1 MCLFGK
7 HVVIK
12 TLTKEK
18 KEKKNEYIYIFIY
31 FFTEELG
38 KVGVGGY
45 ICLATRCFYPCSH
58 FL

>member
-1 MCLFGK
+1 MFIWETRSNQDIDQRK
-7 HVVIK
+7 QR
-12 TLTKEK
+12 
-18 KEKKNEYIYIFIY
+18 EKKNEYIYIFIY

>member
-1 MCLFGK
+1 MFIWETRSHQDIDQRK
-7 HVVIK
+7 QR
-12 TLTKEK
+12 
-18 KEKKNEYIYIFIY
+18 EKKNEYIYIFIY